1 MMMIDVE
8 AEIREQRKLVDYRT
22 VEYSLEQLK
31 QRLNQEPTITWDKK
45 RQSKFI
51 ESLLLGI
58 PIQPITAINND
69 DNLEIID
76 GKQRVFTVLEFIN
89 NKLILQ
95 NLEVLK
101 KLNGFNFSDLVPSRK
116 NELLKTNLRVI
127 EISPQSDMSFWR

>member
-8 AEIREQRKLVDYRT
+8 AEIREQRKLIDYRT

-31 QRLNQEPTITWDKK
+31 QGLDQEPTITWDKK

-76 GKQRVFTVLEFIN
+76 GKQRVFTALEFIK

-101 KLNGFNFSDLVPSRK
+101 KLNGFKFSDLVPSRQ
-116 NELLKTNLRVI
+116 NELLKTHLRVI
-127 EISPQSDMSFWR
+127 EISPQSDRSFWS